1 MTSSAE
7 GIEPKRSEEYSKL
20 LEELRNSFVS
30 AANMAV
36 KLYEQGKKD
45 GLSKEEI
52 RKDIEITLD
61 GIVKEGRLREILP
74 AELTRSYTQAI
85 TSNSA
90 IIAGTETNNQTKEEM
105 TAWKEIRHQVLD
117 RIKKTGSSSNKLQ
130 RKSKS
135 KSKKE
140 ITPQQSIALIASII
154 IIIIAIGGLG
164 IVYNVFAQNQ
174 NLNQN
179 LTTGTAAPTT
189 YENTEHGFAF
199 DYPAT
204 WVNEF
209 DSEYEAQLNNFVVA
223 LADPSFID
231 EDGYKSTI
239 FRVNVSDV
247 HKYLDDDL
255 QIKADTAED
264 YARNKIKAENKVDED
279 TNYLLRTQTDLGRYG
294 GSLHTLDN
302 IKNTTTSIGGENA
315 SKVQYIQ
322 SYEGEQMVF
331 NIFIYVVKDDKV
343 YELSFYTE
351 PLNVPET
358 LPIGENIIKSFRF
371 I

>member
-45 GLSKEEI
+45 GLSNEEI

-61 GIVKEGRLREILP
+61 GIVKERRLRGILP

-85 TSNSA
+85 ASNSA
-90 IIAGTETNNQTKEEM
+90 IIAGTEANNQTKEEM

-135 KSKKE
+135 KSKKG
-140 ITPQQSIALIASII
+140 ITPQQSIALIASIV

-174 NLNQN
+174 NL
-179 LTTGTAAPTT
+179 TTGTTAPTT
-189 YENTEHGFAF
+189 EAEQIANKISVGTVDVDAVKQIMKFQPIA
-199 DYPAT
+199 DYIASDLSNQTIQYKGIVVIPQA
-204 WVNEF
+204 VDDMINMLKQQSIDLYF
-209 DSEYEAQLNNFVVA
+209 DSPVTTALVDKESDAIPFLSRWKEGVDLYHSVFIVRKDSPINSSKEFPGKTIAFEA
-223 LADPSFID
+223 P
-231 EDGYKSTI
+231 EST
-239 FRVNVSDV
+239 SG
-247 HKYLDDDL
+247 
-255 QIKADTAED
+255 
-264 YARNKIKAENKVDED
+264 
-279 TNYLLRTQTDLGRYG
+279 YLLPKAYLLQKGFGLTGESAESYLGR
-294 GSLHTLDN
+294 
-302 IKNTTTSIGGENA
+302 
-315 SKVQYIQ
+315 
-322 SYEGEQMVF
+322 F
-331 NIFIYVVKDDKV
+331 DD
-343 YELSFYTE
+343 
-351 PLNVPET
+351 
-358 LPIGENIIKSFRF
+358 IGETSTST
-371 I
+371 

>member
-20 LEELRNSFVS
+20 LEELRNSFVI

-45 GLSKEEI
+45 GLSNEEI

-61 GIVKEGRLREILP
+61 GIVKEGILP

-90 IIAGTETNNQTKEEM
+90 IIAGKETNNQMKEEM

-135 KSKKE
+135 KSKKG

-164 IVYNVFAQNQ
+164 IVYNAFAQNQ
-174 NLNQN
+174 NPNQN
-179 LTTGTAAPTT
+179 LTTGTAPTT
-189 YENTEHGFAF
+189 YEITEHGFAF
-199 DYPAT
+199 DYPAM
-204 WVNEF
+204 WMNEF
-209 DSEYEAQLNNFVVA
+209 DSEYEAELNNFVVA

-239 FRVNVSDV
+239 FRVN
-247 HKYLDDDL
+247 
-255 QIKADTAED
+255 
-264 YARNKIKAENKVDED
+264 
-279 TNYLLRTQTDLGRYG
+279 
-294 GSLHTLDN
+294 
-302 IKNTTTSIGGENA
+302 
-315 SKVQYIQ
+315 
-322 SYEGEQMVF
+322 
-331 NIFIYVVKDDKV
+331 
-343 YELSFYTE
+343 
-351 PLNVPET
+351 
-358 LPIGENIIKSFRF
+358 
-371 I
+371 

>member
-1 MTSSAE
+1 MTSE

-45 GLSKEEI
+45 GLSNEEI

-61 GIVKEGRLREILP
+61 GIVKERGLRGILP

-135 KSKKE
+135 KSKKG

-154 IIIIAIGGLG
+154 IIIISFAGIGL
-164 IVYNVFAQNQ
+164 VYNVFAQSQNQ
-174 NLNQN
+174 S
-179 LTTGTAAPTT
+179 LTST
-189 YENTEHGFAF
+189 YENKEHGFAF

-204 WVNEF
+204 WHNEF
-209 DSEYEAQLNNFVVA
+209 DANEH
-223 LADPSFID
+223 
-231 EDGYKSTI
+231 G
-239 FRVNVSDV
+239 
-247 HKYLDDDL
+247 
-255 QIKADTAED
+255 
-264 YARNKIKAENKVDED
+264 
-279 TNYLLRTQTDLGRYG
+279 
-294 GSLHTLDN
+294 
-302 IKNTTTSIGGENA
+302 
-315 SKVQYIQ
+315 
-322 SYEGEQMVF
+322 
-331 NIFIYVVKDDKV
+331 
-343 YELSFYTE
+343 
-351 PLNVPET
+351 
-358 LPIGENIIKSFRF
+358 
-371 I
+371 

>member
-1 MTSSAE
+1 M
-7 GIEPKRSEEYSKL
+7 
-20 LEELRNSFVS
+20 
-30 AANMAV
+30 
-36 KLYEQGKKD
+36 
-45 GLSKEEI
+45 
-52 RKDIEITLD
+52 
-61 GIVKEGRLREILP
+61 P

-85 TSNSA
+85 TQAITSNSA
-90 IIAGTETNNQTKEEM
+90 IIGGTETINQTKEEM
-105 TAWKEIRHQVLD
+105 TAWKENRHQVLD
-117 RIKKTGSSSNKLQ
+117 RIKKTGGSSNKLQ
-130 RKSKS
+130 HKS
-135 KSKKE
+135 KSKKG
-140 ITPQQSIALIASII
+140 ITPPQSIALIASII

-174 NLNQN
+174 NQN
-179 LTTGTAAPTT
+179 LTTDTAAPTT

-231 EDGYKSTI
+231 KDGYKSTI
-239 FRVNVSDV
+239 LLVNVSDV

-255 QIKADTAED
+255 QIRANTAED

-294 GSLHTLDN
+294 GSLHTIDN
-302 IKNTTTSIGGENA
+302 IKNTITSIGGENA

-343 YELSFYTE
+343 YELSFYSE

-358 LPIGENIIKSFRF
+358 LPIGKNIIKSFRF